1 MRMSMNPP
9 PPRLPAAGQV
19 TAIASAVA
27 TAAST
32 ALPPFFMMS
41 TPTCA
46 AIPLVAAT
54 MPCRAATGSCNAE
67 YAAVAE
73 KRRRSATAF
82 RMAEKYRSGP
92 VVGVDR
98 DVVVAEVGGED
109 DGGRG
114 AGAEVEGDR
123 DAFAGED
130 FRGVFL
136 FVKRGLAVR
145 DELHV
150 GGEQRNAFDVEARAA
165 AAEGGQ
171 HAAPVRIAA
180 VQRGFHERRGG
191 DGVRC

>member
-1 MRMSMNPP
+1 MSMNPP

-46 AIPLVAAT
+46 AIPLVAAII
-54 MPCRAATGSCNAE
+54 PCFATAGSRNAE

-73 KRRRSATAF
+73 KRRRNATAF
-82 RMAEKYRSGP
+82 RICAEVYRSGP
-92 VVGVDR
+92 VVGVDG

-114 AGAEVEGDR
+114 AGAEVEGNR
-123 DAFAGED
+123 DAFTGED

-136 FVKRGLAVR
+136 FVNRGL
-145 DELHV
+145 
-150 GGEQRNAFDVEARAA
+150 
-165 AAEGGQ
+165 
-171 HAAPVRIAA
+171 
-180 VQRGFHERRGG
+180 
-191 DGVRC
+191 